1 MEAGAL
7 ARVVPL
13 AEETGVP
20 VLCPQVVRGPLARG
34 QTGGMATAAQLLTG
48 LAGLLVAGALLR
60 HGPAGL
66 AAVLPLLPLQSTRPL
81 ATALHI
87 PPLLLATKLR
97 RPRTLVP
104 LLRQPGRTALT
115 ASPMLVARPRLL
127 SWAS

>member
-20 VLCPQVVRGPLARG
+20 VLGPRVVRGPLARG
-34 QTGGMATAAQLLTG
+34 QTGGMATVAQLLTG
-48 LAGLLVAGALLR
+48 LAGLLAAGALLR

-81 ATALHI
+81 ATELHI
-87 PPLLLATKLR
+87 PPLPLATKLR

-104 LLRQPGRTALT
+104 LLRRPGRTALT
-115 ASPMLVARPRLL
+115 
-127 SWAS
+127 